1 MNRLSPHSRRA
12 APLLSGLLMG
22 LLGLL
27 LTLRLATAAP
37 ASSPAA
43 QDAPPDPVA
52 ADLAGEAQAC
62 QECHLDVA
70 HRWAD
75 SPHAHAFDDHVF
87 QERWDGLGMPGEC
100 LVCHTTGFQSSTGEF
115 TAEGVQCSGCHGEA
129 TADHPPAVVEI
140 KADTEYCGVCH
151 TTTLAEWRLTA
162 HSTEGIGCS
171 GCHDPH
177 SQNALFAEPDE
188 LCLNCH
194 EESMGDYLKDLHIQN
209 DIGCVDCHAL
219 VIPPEEMPIDGI
231 VPTGHSFTM
240 TTATCIAC
248 HTDTLHAGF
257 SLPGYENGASAATG
271 EESPD
276 GQSMPAPE
284 AETVEVSTAVETGLT
299 PEQRVQTLEA
309 ALAGRNMGLLLQGA
323 IVGLVLGGSTA
334 WLVGQNM
341 RRRREGNDE
350 H

>member
-100 LVCHTTGFQSSTGEF
+100 LVCHTTGFAQTTGEF
-115 TAEGVQCSGCHGEA
+115 AAAGVQCHACHGEA
-129 TADHPPAVVEI
+129 GEDHPPAVVEI
-140 KADTEYCGVCH
+140 KADTECCGVCH
-151 TTTLAEWRLTA
+151 TTTLSEWRLGGHATA
-162 HSTEGIGCS
+162 GIGCS
-171 GCHDPH
+171 DCHDPH
-177 SQNALFAEPDE
+177 SQAARFATPND

-194 EESMGDYLKDLHIQN
+194 AETLGDHANDLHVAEGV
-209 DIGCVDCHAL
+209 GCVDCHAL
-219 VIPPEEMPIDGI
+219 VIPPHETPNDGI
-231 VPTGHSFTM
+231 VPTGHSFAITS
-240 TTATCIAC
+240 TTCVAC
-248 HTDTLHAGF
+248 HTDTLRVGAA
-257 SLPGYENGASAATG
+257 LPGYEQGAAAADLTPAG
-271 EESPD
+271 ETT
-276 GQSMPAPE
+276 AV
-284 AETVEVSTAVETGLT
+284 TTAVETGLT